1 MLLTK
6 PLPGGSR
13 ALPHFLRDART
24 PAQQQQQQQQPGAE
38 QQQQLPLER
47 EARQIASN
55 LAVERIARAILGTL
69 LVQMYK
75 Y

>member
-24 PAQQQQQQQQPGAE
+24 PAQQQQQQPGAE

-55 LAVERIARAILGTL
+55 LAVDRTARAILGTL
-69 LVQMYK
+69 LVQKYK

>member
-13 ALPHFLRDART
+13 ARPHFLRDART
-24 PAQQQQQQQQPGAE
+24 PAQQQQQQPGAE

-55 LAVERIARAILGTL
+55 LAVERISRAILGTL
-69 LVQMYK
+69 LVQKYK
-75 Y
+75 

>member
-6 PLPGGSR
+6 PLPGGSH

-24 PAQQQQQQQQPGAE
+24 PAQQQQQQPGAE

-69 LVQMYK
+69 LVKKYK